1 MVSETTNFENKNC
14 VILIGVDEGQVP
26 QGSGVN
32 DISEN
37 YIKYIAF
44 NQLYLTSSRAKYRL
58 LILGNKLH
66 GVSSCL
72 KYAIEN
78 DLVEI
83 VEE

>member
-1 MVSETTNFENKNC
+1 M
-14 VILIGVDEGQVP
+14 IGVDEGQVP